1 MSLFVTVKSEATFQT
16 TADGFI
22 VGSRFGLRCDVFTIE
37 DIRYFRSLTDKL
49 LFVNMEQILH
59 PSDLAAYEAD
69 LLELAVF
76 VDGVYFSDVGVYEL
90 AKRHNLEHLL
100 IYNPST
106 LVTNPED
113 MLSWLDLGI
122 HSVCAA
128 KELTLEEIHSMGQ
141 AIPSLEVFVHGYMV
155 MFYSKR
161 QVLSNFQTKHQYKE
175 VKQATLEDT
184 ERGRL
189 YPIIENDSGSHI
201 FQQDPLAS
209 FDEIVSLSPYRC
221 RIDGYLVSEEQ
232 HHFMIQCYKEILLG
246 TPVSE
251 VLKKIDQTFP
261 NFTYHRGFYDKQT
274 TYLTKD
280 A

>member
-1 MSLFVTVKSEATFQT
+1 MSLFVTVKSEATFKT
-16 TADGFI
+16 SADGFI
-22 VGSRFGLRCDVFTIE
+22 VGSSFGLRCDVFTLE
-37 DIRYFRSLTDKL
+37 EIRHFRSLTDKP

-59 PSDLAAYEAD
+59 PDDVTEYEAM
-69 LLELAVF
+69 LVELASF
-76 VDGVYFSDVGVYEL
+76 VDGIYFSDVGVYEL
-90 AKRHNLEHLL
+90 AKHHHIEHLL

-106 LVTNPED
+106 LVTNTKD
-113 MLSWLDLGI
+113 MQAWIDLGI

-128 KELTLEEIHSMGQ
+128 KELTLEELLSIGQ
-141 AIPSLEVFVHGYMV
+141 SIPSLEVFVHGYMV

-161 QVLSNFQTKHQYKE
+161 QVLSNFQTKHRYQPGE
-175 VKQATLEDT
+175 QATLEDT

-189 YPIIENDSGSHI
+189 YPIVENDSGSHI

-221 RIDGYLVSEEQ
+221 RIDGYLVSEAE
-232 HHFMIQCYKEILLG
+232 HHFMIQCYKEILTG
-246 TPVSE
+246 TKVFD
-251 VLKKIDQTFP
+251 VLKRIEQTFP
-261 NFTYHRGFYDKQT
+261 TFSYHRGFYNKQT

>member
-1 MSLFVTVKSEATFQT
+1 MSLFVTVKSEATFET
-16 TADGFI
+16 AADGFI
-22 VGSRFGLRCDVFTIE
+22 VGSRFGLRCDVFSVE
-37 DIRYFRSLTDKL
+37 DIRHFRSLTDKP

-59 PSDLAAYEAD
+59 PSDLEAYEAD
-69 LLELAVF
+69 LLELAAF

-90 AKRHNLEHLL
+90 AKRHNIEYLM

-106 LVTNPED
+106 LVTNTKD
-113 MLSWLDLGI
+113 MQAWLDLGI

-128 KELTLEEIHSMGQ
+128 KELTLEELLSMGQ
-141 AIPSLEVFVHGYMV
+141 TIPSLEVFVHGFMV

-161 QVLSNFQTKHQYKE
+161 QVLSNFQTKHQYKKVE
-175 VKQATLEDT
+175 QATLEDT
-184 ERGRL
+184 ERGRS

-232 HHFMIQCYKEILLG
+232 HHFMIQCYKEILTG
-246 TPVSE
+246 TPVSK